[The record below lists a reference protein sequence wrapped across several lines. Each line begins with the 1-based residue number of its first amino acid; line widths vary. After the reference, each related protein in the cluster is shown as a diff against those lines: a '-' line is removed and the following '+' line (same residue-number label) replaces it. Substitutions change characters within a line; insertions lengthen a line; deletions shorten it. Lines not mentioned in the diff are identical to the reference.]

1 MGIQLMI
8 LSALCAALSNLA
20 LRRSIDKG
28 GTSQVYLVIQLAIT
42 ALFAILLNPVRTG
55 NYAWS
60 TSMAIFGL
68 VGGAILGLFMSTF
81 GKALENGPPGLTIAM
96 LNCSTVMPIF
106 LMLLFF
112 GSSFGFTYTAWNA
125 VGSLLVITGLCWA
138 GWQSSSHVDRKR
150 WLLFV
155 TLAFSFHI
163 IYLVFLQWR
172 VLLINFPGKE
182 GLGLNL
188 AAEEAASQWFM
199 PLVFFAAAVM
209 QTYLLLRTQRR
220 APNRGELY
228 YGVIGGI
235 TNGACAFFMIKSTEV
250 ASSFELAMIFP
261 IFSVALILACNL
273 WGRWL
278 YKEQIHWKGN
288 VTSIA
293 GLVLGTVNWAAVL
306 G

>member
-8 LSALCAALSNLA
+8 LSAICAALSNLA

-42 ALFAILLNPVRTG
+42 ALFAIFLNPVRTG
-55 NYAWS
+55 DYTWS

-68 VGGAILGLFMSTF
+68 AAGAILGLFMSTF

-96 LNCSTVMPIF
+96 LNCSIVMPIL

-112 GSSFGFTYTAWNA
+112 GGEFGFVYTSWNA
-125 VGSLLVITGLCWA
+125 IGSLLVIAGLCWA
-138 GWQSSSHVDRKR
+138 GWQSSSNIDRRR

-155 TLAFSFHI
+155 VLAFSFHI

-172 VLLINFPGKE
+172 VLLINFPGRE
-182 GLGLNL
+182 GLGLPI

-199 PLVFFAAAVM
+199 PLVFFAAAAM
-209 QTYLLLRTQRR
+209 QTFLLMRTQRR
-220 APNRGELY
+220 APNQGELY
-228 YGVIGGI
+228 YGMIGGI
-235 TNGACAFFMIKSTEV
+235 ANGACAFFMIKSTEL
-250 ASSFELAMIFP
+250 ASSLEMAMIFP
-261 IFSVALILACNL
+261 IFSVALILVCNL
-273 WGRWL
+273 WGKML

-306 G
+306 A